1 LMAVVRKLGGE
12 RERELVSAALDVL
25 ERLRRDL
32 LGAAELAGYRRLV
45 RELAAVRQQQL
56 GLFPERTEDGDSKLL
71 RTRLVAALALEA
83 RDTAVRRELDRLGRA
98 QLGLGRDARLAHL
111 PSELLE
117 LALAVAVQEGGK
129 PVIERV
135 RAALAASN
143 DGLERGQLLAALASN
158 LNPELSPMVL
168 DVSLSDELRTNER
181 LGILFGQTRES
192 ETREVSY
199 AWVEQHFD
207 ALVARLGAELGAQL
221 TRLVGAFC
229 STDSSERARQFL
241 QPRVDAL
248 AGGPRLLRLNWEASQ
263 ACAAF
268 AAAERPSAHEYFTS
282 RAPASPAARR

>member
-1 LMAVVRKLGGE
+1 L
-12 RERELVSAALDVL
+12 
-25 ERLRRDL
+25 
-32 LGAAELAGYRRLV
+32 
-45 RELAAVRQQQL
+45 
-56 GLFPERTEDGDSKLL
+56 
-71 RTRLVAALALEA
+71 
-83 RDTAVRRELDRLGRA
+83 RRELNGLGRA
-98 QLGLGRDARLAHL
+98 QLGLARDARLARL

-143 DGLERGQLLAALASN
+143 DGLERGRLLAALASN
-158 LNPELSPMVL
+158 LNPELSPLVL

-192 ETREVSY
+192 ETRDVSY

-229 STDSSERARQFL
+229 STDSAERARQFL
-241 QPRVDAL
+241 EPRVDAL
-248 AGGPRLLRLNWEASQ
+248 TGGPRLLRLSWEASQ

-268 AAAERPSAHEYFTS
+268 AAAVRPSAHEYFTS